1 MNTGTFFQIVAEL
14 GLPIVATIGMGM
26 FVLIIMKYILGGIL
40 ATAQLQDNIITQL
53 DERVK
58 SMNP

>member
-26 FVLIIMKYILGGIL
+26 FVLNKLPS
-40 ATAQLQDNIITQL
+40 NISISSDVFLKTFLMQ
-53 DERVK
+53 
-58 SMNP
+58 